1 MFRSYRHIATSLY
14 FCLVLLGAAHGL
26 IAQGIATAPASNLH
40 DGEVGVVLLDDAGVL
55 EGTVSRDGKFYVVGR
70 AGGQLQVATS
80 RVQFIGRT
88 LHDAYEFRRQQTV
101 PTAAESHLTLAD
113 WCLRYK
119 LVEEARTELELAR
132 LHDAEPRRLQL
143 LERRLSAATERRPHK
158 QPAPSQVIQASAI
171 VEQAPPAAPTPDL
184 PNGAVEIFTRKVQPI
199 LVNNCTTSKCHQPN
213 GQQAFQ
219 LNRASLRGEANR
231 KTTMR
236 NLAAA
241 LALVDRQHPEQS
253 QLLTIPRQTHGG
265 MHAPTFGP
273 RQDQAF
279 RHLADWVALLAPPA
293 PPAETQTNTTTEPA
307 TLLPSQT
314 TALGPV
320 PRLNEAAKPQTA
332 ATEPAPI
339 ESLRTPHRLRY
350 GLKAERWQPKDPFDP
365 EIFNRRQ
372 RADVQEQPMNDV
384 LPDEPPNVTN
394 DG

>member
-1 MFRSYRHIATSLY
+1 MRMNS
-14 FCLVLLGAAHGL
+14 
-26 IAQGIATAPASNLH
+26 
-40 DGEVGVVLLDDAGVL
+40 VGN
-55 EGTVSRDGKFYVVGR
+55 KP
-70 AGGQLQVATS
+70 
-80 RVQFIGRT
+80 
-88 LHDAYEFRRQQTV
+88 V

-119 LVEEARTELELAR
+119 LVEEAHGAQTRPIARCRTTPASTPR
-132 LHDAEPRRLQL
+132 APSAPQPNGDRTSNPRR
-143 LERRLSAATERRPHK
+143 RKSSKRARSSSKRA
-158 QPAPSQVIQASAI
+158 
-171 VEQAPPAAPTPDL
+171 AAPTPDL
-184 PNGAVEIFTRKVQPI
+184 PNGAVEMFTRKVQPI

-231 KTTMR
+231 KTTMQ

-320 PRLNEAAKPQTA
+320 PRLNEAAKPQPRGCNRASPDRVA
-332 ATEPAPI
+332 ANAASPALWPQ
-339 ESLRTPHRLRY
+339 SRAGNL
-350 GLKAERWQPKDPFDP
+350 KDPFDP
-365 EIFNRRQ
+365 EIFNRRRRRSPGAANERRTARRTAKRNQ
-372 RADVQEQPMNDV
+372 RWYARVLLLARCESPVLDGPAHLGFRYRGIRRTAAAATASAAGRRLLPPPLSQLEQPV
-384 LPDEPPNVTN
+384 LQPPL
-394 DG
+394 